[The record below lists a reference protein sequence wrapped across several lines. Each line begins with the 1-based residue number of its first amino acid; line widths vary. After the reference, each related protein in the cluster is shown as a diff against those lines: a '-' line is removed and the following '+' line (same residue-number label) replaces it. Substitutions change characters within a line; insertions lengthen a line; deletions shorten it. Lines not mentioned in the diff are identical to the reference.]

1 MRHGFRFSVP
11 TVRSSIPPTTRQ
23 VLGST
28 GSARQHRPT
37 PLVSPQLLVLA
48 PVSDLQ
54 KTSNAIFPTE
64 TASNFAFFY
73 KNPNQALERTQ
84 HTLACA
90 SAPKL
95 QKVRPTLSDLLC
107 VKHSHASGK
116 LSVKMKTGSRSC
128 HSLSAQGADETKAL
142 PLDIQWTFRASKSYG
157 VRRSSQRCFLNTLE
171 RRAVYVG

>member
-1 MRHGFRFSVP
+1 MGCMRHGFRFSVP

-64 TASNFAFFY
+64 NRLELCFLLQKPKSSPGTYTA
-73 KNPNQALERTQ
+73 
-84 HTLACA
+84 HTGLCFC
-90 SAPKL
+90 SKTP
-95 QKVRPTLSDLLC
+95 KVRPTLSDLLC

-128 HSLSAQGADETKAL
+128 HSCQRKERMKPKHCLWIFNGLSVLLRVTA
-142 PLDIQWTFRASKSYG
+142 
-157 VRRSSQRCFLNTLE
+157 
-171 RRAVYVG
+171 